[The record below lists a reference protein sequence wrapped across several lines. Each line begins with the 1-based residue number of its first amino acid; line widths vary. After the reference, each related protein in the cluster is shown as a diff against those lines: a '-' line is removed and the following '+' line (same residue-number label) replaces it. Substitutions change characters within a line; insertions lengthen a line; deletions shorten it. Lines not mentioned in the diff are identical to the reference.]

1 MKNRSTLGFRM
12 PDIISYILKV
22 RAASVLRKA
31 NDEAAAKQ
39 RSSEV
44 SVGGDSSN
52 GGGSGSSSRSPEV
65 MALER
70 MVEALNTKIGDL
82 GSVSQCSV
90 TIFFGSLRES
100 YSVQR
105 QSHATSNTQFCSSEC
120 VLTILQHSA
129 VCLCAGAAPPAGGP
143 RPTHDET
150 LGASTGD
157 GRKGPY

>member
-1 MKNRSTLGFRM
+1 M

-39 RSSEV
+39 RSEV
-44 SVGGDSSN
+44 SVGGESN
-52 GGGSGSSSRSPEV
+52 GGGSGSSNRSPEV

-90 TIFFGSLRES
+90 TIFFGRLRES
-100 YSVQR
+100 YPV
-105 QSHATSNTQFCSSEC
+105 
-120 VLTILQHSA
+120 
-129 VCLCAGAAPPAGGP
+129 
-143 RPTHDET
+143 
-150 LGASTGD
+150 
-157 GRKGPY
+157 